1 MLFNQKREDFITSI
15 ADMLKIKLQNSVSK
29 EFLEVE
35 TAWIREE
42 WYLDFLK
49 HLGNTKSE
57 YKRPIEHFTIAING
71 YKTIKF
77 QKLYGSIYEKTRE
90 LVSKLQVT
98 FSLFD
103 STPPEN
109 ITYKS
114 FSDTNRE
121 TGEKSPTF
129 DEKMMNVLKIAG
141 DWHELYNRKNDTYSL
156 TELIDKAYKQ
166 SIENIIKDTAIA
178 LGNTSQ
184 LGHHAT
190 KLVRLVGGEPT
201 EVKQYDKKNPKISS
215 MIKGAMAHDIGM
227 SKRAGA

>member
-1 MLFNQKREDFITSI
+1 MLDRKRLDFITSI
-15 ADMLKIKLQNSVSK
+15 ADFLKIDLQNSISK
-29 EFLEVE
+29 DFLEVE

-90 LVSKLQVT
+90 LVSKLQAT

-109 ITYKS
+109 VTYKS

-141 DWHELYNRKNDTYSL
+141 TWHELYNRKNDTYSL
-156 TELIDKAYKQ
+156 TELIDKAYRQ

-178 LGNTSQ
+178 LGNTPQ
-184 LGHHAT
+184 LGPQAT
-190 KLVRLVGGEPT
+190 KLVKLVGGEPT
-201 EVKQYDKKNPKISS
+201 EVSQYDKINPKISS